1 MSQSSRCQTLLQ
13 HWKIPKKFIIKIFE
27 SVHSRQIV
35 HSLWILL
42 VQFQIIPAPGSLL
55 FHGTQTSQHQCVS
68 VGAAVQRNKYLK
80 IKWCRW
86 VSSWKLRW
94 TIQMNRYCRKNRF
107 KHTGFGT
114 NQPPT
119 QPAGKWDGTDIL
131 QHAST
136 LQLLEQKGEA
146 KIMAFCLH
154 CS

>member
-1 MSQSSRCQTLLQ
+1 MFWSILKTCMSQSSRCQTLLQ

-55 FHGTQTSQHQCVS
+55 FHGTQTSQHQWVS

-94 TIQMNRYCRKNRF
+94 TIQMNRYCRKIGLNILVLALINPQHSQQGNGMGQIF
-107 KHTGFGT
+107 Y
-114 NQPPT
+114 NM
-119 QPAGKWDGTDIL
+119 PA
-131 QHAST
+131 HFNS
-136 LQLLEQKGEA
+136 
-146 KIMAFCLH
+146 
-154 CS
+154 